1 MPDRIQDKYVAG
13 FFMDYQMDRFLLI
26 DKGGMKL
33 KDQVLKWQ
41 GLGGGIE
48 GPKEAIPVYIRE
60 ESPHEAMEREFHEE
74 SGFLIKK
81 KRWHCF
87 YIKAYKTCK
96 IYYFVAFGDGTELY
110 GIANG
115 FQYRDH
121 PVEGNIEQHSLVDV
135 LFDTSKYTFDI
146 PYLIAMIYREHKAG
160 MLMQLDPEGINTSGK
175 VS

>member
-1 MPDRIQDKYVAG
+1 MDRIQDRYVAG

-41 GLGGGIE
+41 GLGGGINQSHPDLNE
-48 GPKEAIPVYIRE
+48 DET
-60 ESPHEAMEREFHEE
+60 PHEAMEREFHEE
-74 SGFLIKK
+74 SGFIIKK

-87 YIKAYKTCK
+87 YIKEYKSCK
-96 IYYFVAFGDGTELY
+96 IYYFVAFGDGSELY

-115 FQYRDH
+115 DKYRTH
-121 PVEGNIEQHSLVDV
+121 PIEGTIKQHSLVDV
-135 LFDTSKYTFDI
+135 LFDSSQYTFDI

-175 VS
+175 T

>member
-1 MPDRIQDKYVAG
+1 
-13 FFMDYQMDRFLLI
+13 MDYQMDRFLLI

-48 GPKEAIPVYIRE
+48 VCLNPIVIPSRD
-60 ESPHEAMEREFHEE
+60 ESPHEAMEREFYEE
-74 SGFLIKK
+74 SDFIIKK

-87 YIKAYKTCK
+87 YIKEYKSCK
-96 IYYFVAFGDGTELY
+96 IYYFVAFGDGSELY
-110 GIANG
+110 GITNHTK
-115 FQYRDH
+115 YST
-121 PVEGNIEQHSLVDV
+121 EGVVQQHSLVDV

-175 VS
+175 VP